1 MSSNGSIVD
10 ESVQVSQSR
19 SEGSFFDR
27 VDMFILKFSCVFI
40 VAFLGWALLDSDNM
54 GDSMK
59 TIFHFVT
66 NQLGSFYLFTG
77 VFFVLF
83 AIWLGFGPYG
93 NVKLGKE
100 DEKPRFSYL
109 SWFTMTFAC
118 GYGIGVVFWV
128 AAEPLNFLAS
138 PPFGLEPMS
147 KEATE
152 IALSYA
158 FFHWGWTPWAI
169 YLAISAPLA
178 YIMYRKGQPPKFSI
192 MLRPYLGKKVDGPIG
207 KTVDTFLILG
217 TIFGIITSAGL
228 GIKQL
233 LGGLDFVFGIETST
247 TLTIGIALLW
257 FCIYT
262 FSTVSGLD
270 KGIKVLSNI
279 NIPLTMILMLIVFL
293 IGPSRFIMDYFSN
306 SLGEYVYNFPKM
318 SFWTDPV
325 GKGGFPQGWTTFY
338 WAWWIACAPATGLF
352 IATTSRGRTI
362 KEVVIMHM
370 TVAPFATWAW
380 FATIG
385 GTAVFQQTVQ
395 GIDLVGA
402 MKSGGGDIVYTV
414 LANLPMGTTLTVM
427 FMALVVLFLSTTL
440 DSFSYVCAQVM
451 TPVDKNPE
459 TPHVGLRLFWST
471 TIGGISLILLL
482 VGKGITGLQLSSI
495 AASLLII
502 FIMIAICFSM
512 VKMLKEEEG
521 TINRN

>member
-1 MSSNGSIVD
+1 MSFSGHNATQPDTPNTDPS
-10 ESVQVSQSR
+10 S
-19 SEGSFFDR
+19 GSFFER
-27 VDMFILKFSCVFI
+27 VDTFILKVSSVFI
-40 VAFLGWALLDSDNM
+40 LAFLAWALLDSDNM
-54 GDSMK
+54 GESMK
-59 TIFHFVT
+59 GIFHFVT
-66 NQLGSFYLFTG
+66 NQLGAFYLFTG

-83 AIWLGFGPYG
+83 ALWLGFGPYG
-93 NVKLGKE
+93 NVKLGKD
-100 DEKPRFSYL
+100 DEKPRFSYP

-138 PPFGLEPMS
+138 PPFGLEPMGQDAA
-147 KEATE
+147 EM
-152 IALSYA
+152 ALAYA
-158 FFHWGWTPWAI
+158 FFHWGWTPWAT

-178 YIMYRKGQPPKFSI
+178 YIMFRKGEAPKFST
-192 MLRPYLGKKVDGPIG
+192 MLRPYMGDRVDGTLGKII
-207 KTVDTFLILG
+207 DTFLILG

-233 LGGLDFVFGIETST
+233 LGGLNFVFNIETTT
-247 TLTIGIALLW
+247 TLTVGIALVW

-279 NIPLTMILMLIVFL
+279 NIPLTIVLMAIVFC
-293 IGPSRFIMDYFSN
+293 IGPSRFILDYFSN
-306 SLGEYVYNFPKM
+306 SLGEYIVNFPKM

-325 GKGGFPQGWTTFY
+325 GKSGFPQGWTIFY

-385 GTAVFQQTVQ
+385 GTAIFQQTVQ
-395 GIDLVGA
+395 GIDLVGM

-414 LANLPMGTTLTVM
+414 LANLPMGTVLTVL
-427 FMALVVLFLSTTL
+427 FMLLVILFLSTTL

-451 TPVDKNPE
+451 TPEDKNPG
-459 TPHVGLRLFWST
+459 TPHVLLRLFWST
-471 TIGGISLILLL
+471 TIGAISLILLL

-495 AASLLII
+495 AASLPII
-502 FIMIAICFSM
+502 LIMIAICFSM
-512 VKMLKEEEG
+512 VKMLKTEEG
-521 TINRN
+521 HR